1 MPLYQPTNIFPS
13 SFAGVGG
20 GVIDVTQ
27 PLTVSW
33 QVNGSSALTYYQ
45 IQIYENTTASNL
57 VYNSGQTAVNPPFFG
72 VTSTGEVQYFTVP
85 IQPTALSGLSN
96 GFSSGYK
103 MVITQWWNG
112 GNIQQT
118 SPSFFITRLSPTLS
132 ITPTP
137 GTVTGRSATFTADY
151 TQAQGDTLDWFRWML
166 ATVDDLDNPIE
177 DSGNIFG
184 TEDIQVTY
192 DGLFTN
198 TQYAVRCMI
207 QTESGQQADTGWKPF
222 NVTYTVSDL
231 DGYVTACNS
240 PLEGI
245 VVQWPKISYIPGTAD
260 GTYNI
265 AGWDLNLPA
274 GSSITWNERNG
285 DSLDISDPWT
295 LGWSGVIPTG
305 GTYPIWSAS
314 GDNHTLTFSISQ
326 KVITLALDENVL
338 AQHEITGIVPSYSIR
353 MVLTPREIHVYY
365 PIATGGLFP
374 SPTLYPSSTLY
385 PMAVSFTWEAWTY
398 PLTWV
403 QPDIESITLHGQ
415 QICNWISVIGG
426 EISAS
431 DLSSWLTDF
440 SFEPSWD
447 LNTWFLAT
455 FNGTGLNGGNITPGA
470 DAISGAAIYRLKTGD
485 KKLTHIADVDIGTS
499 IIVDEGFRNQNEY
512 TYYVF
517 VLGSSTYVSA
527 PLISNAITPMFWNWT
542 VLDCT
547 EDSDGVYHLE
557 AAHLF
562 TNSVSTDSI
571 SNNNTPQ
578 MLQNF
583 TPYPLRQPTS
593 YNYNSSTLTGY
604 IGIVDMNANKYLDTV
619 DRAQALWSL
628 SVSQS
633 PKFLRDRKGNLWA
646 IQTSA
651 AITMQTGDVQ
661 VQQPYFGSLPWAEV
675 APTDGASIIA
685 TPSDDS
691 WDSVTGH
698 PPTTQTVAQI
708 VVTAPSGATVAITNG
723 EITYSQTCYGFF
735 VYRPPVYGEWTANVR
750 IGSLYDSKTVNVTEP
765 LTYYIGLV
773 PIYISASLIVSGPSG
788 TFVTVTNGTLTYS
801 GTIIYT
807 PISNPVITDTQT
819 GTSYEIC
826 TENGVL
832 VLYTSYGGDA
842 QSVVMKDLG
851 TGINYRLMVEN
862 AILKIEETNQSE
874 FDEVVLSDTQ
884 NQQKYELII
893 ENAILSLLEQ

>member
-85 IQPTALSGLSN
+85 IQPSSLSGLSN

-112 GNIQQT
+112 GSIQQT
-118 SPSFFITRLSPTLS
+118 SPSFFITRLSPTLT

-137 GTVTGRSATFTADY
+137 GTVTGRSAAFTADY
-151 TQAQGDTLDWFRWML
+151 SQAQGDTLDWFRWML
-166 ATVDDLDNPIE
+166 ATTDDLDNLIE

-192 DGLFTN
+192 DGLFTD

-222 NVTYTVSDL
+222 TVTYTVSDM

-245 VVQWPKISYIPGTAD
+245 VVQWPKISYIPGTAN
-260 GTYNI
+260 GTYTI
-265 AGWDLNLPA
+265 AGGNLNLPT
-274 GSSITWNERNG
+274 GSSISWSERNG
-285 DSLDISDPWT
+285 NSLNISTPWT
-295 LGWSGVIPTG
+295 LGWSGIIPTG
-305 GTYPIWSAS
+305 GTYPIWSIS
-314 GDNHTLTFSISQ
+314 GDEHTLTFSIAS
-326 KVITLALDENVL
+326 KIITLALDEVVL
-338 AQHEITGIVPSYSIR
+338 AQHEINGIVQGYTIR

-365 PIATGGLFP
+365 PVATGGLFP
-374 SPTLYPSSTLY
+374 SPTLYPSTTLF
-385 PMAVSFTWEAWTY
+385 PMSVSFEWDTWTY

-403 QPDIESITLHGQ
+403 QPSIENITLYGQ
-415 QICNWISVIGG
+415 QICNWISVVGG
-426 EISAS
+426 EVSATN
-431 DLSSWLTDF
+431 LSQWLTDL
-440 SFEPSWD
+440 SFEPDWD
-447 LNTWFLAT
+447 LDTWFLAT
-455 FNGTGLNGGNITPGA
+455 FNNTGLNAGNITPTN
-470 DAISGAAIYRLKTGD
+470 DTISGAAVYRLKSGD
-485 KKLTHIADVDIGTS
+485 QKLAHIADVDIGTS
-499 IIVDEGFRNQNEY
+499 MIVDEGFRNQNEY

-527 PLISNAITPMFWNWT
+527 PLISNEINPMFWNWT

-547 EDSDGVYHLE
+547 QDENGVYHLS

-604 IGIVDMNANKYLDTV
+604 IGIVDMAANRYIDTV
-619 DRAQALWSL
+619 DMAQTLWNL

-661 VQQPYFGSLPWAEV
+661 AQQPYFGSLPWAEV
-675 APTDGASIIA
+675 APTDGVSIIS
-685 TPSDDS
+685 TPDDDS
-691 WDSVTGH
+691 WNNVTGE
-698 PPTTQTVAQI
+698 PPVSAPVAQL
-708 VVTAPSGATVAITNG
+708 VVTAPVGSTVVLTNG
-723 EITYSQTCYGFF
+723 EITYTQVCYGFF
-735 VYRPPVYGEWTANVR
+735 EYTPPQYGEWTASVR
-750 IGSLYDSKTVNVTEP
+750 IGSMYASQTVDVVAP

-773 PIYISASLIVSGPSG
+773 PINISANLRVYGPSG
-788 TFVTVTNGTLTYS
+788 TFITVTNGDLTYS

-807 PISNPVITDTQT
+807 PLSNPVVIDSQT
-819 GTSYEIC
+819 SASYEIC

-832 VLYTSYGGDA
+832 TLYPSYGGDA
-842 QSVVMKDLG
+842 QTVVMKDLATG
-851 TGINYRLMVEN
+851 TNYQLIIESAV
-862 AILKIEETNQSE
+862 LKIEETDQSM
-874 FDEVVLSDTQ
+874 FDEVILSDTE
-884 NQQKYELII
+884 NQQEYKLII
-893 ENAILSLLEQ
+893 ENTVLSLLQQ

>member
-85 IQPTALSGLSN
+85 IQASALSGLSN

-137 GTVTGRSATFTADY
+137 VTVTGRSATFTADY

-166 ATVDDLDNPIE
+166 ATADDLDNPIE

-192 DGLFTN
+192 DGLFTD

-222 NVTYTVSDL
+222 NVTYTVSDM
-231 DGYVTACNS
+231 DGYVTACKS

-245 VVQWPKISYIPGTAD
+245 VVQWPRISYIPGKPN
-260 GTYNI
+260 GSYNI
-265 AGWDLNLPA
+265 AGGNLNLPA
-274 GSSITWNERNG
+274 GSSITWDERNG
-285 DSLDISDPWT
+285 DSLNIPTPWT
-295 LGWSGVIPTG
+295 LGWSGIIPSS
-305 GTYPIWSAS
+305 GTSPIWSIS
-314 GDNHTLTFSISQ
+314 GDGHTLTFSISPTD
-326 KVITLALDENVL
+326 ITLTMDGSIL
-338 AQHEITGIVPSYSIR
+338 AQQKISGIVPGYTIR
-353 MVLTPREIHVYY
+353 IVLTPREIHVYY

-385 PMAVSFTWEAWTY
+385 PMAVSLQWTTWTY

-403 QPDIESITLHGQ
+403 QPDIESVTLYGQ

-426 EISAS
+426 EISAT
-431 DLSSWLTDF
+431 DLSKWLTDL

-447 LNTWFLAT
+447 LNTWLLAT
-455 FNGTGLNGGNITPGA
+455 FNNTGLNAGNIAPSNDTIA
-470 DAISGAAIYRLKTGD
+470 GAAIYRLRTGD
-485 KKLTHIADVDIGTS
+485 QKLTHIADVDIGTS
-499 IIVDEGFRNQNEY
+499 MIVDEGFRNQNEY

-527 PLISNAITPMFWNWT
+527 PLISNSITPMFWNWT

-547 EDSDGVYHLE
+547 EDSEGVYHLE

-562 TNSVSTDSI
+562 ANSVSTDSI

-619 DRAQALWSL
+619 DMAQALWSL

-773 PIYISASLIVSGPSG
+773 PIDISASLIVSGPSG

>member
-57 VYNSGQTAVNPPFFG
+57 VYNSGQTAVNPPFYG

-85 IQPTALSGLSN
+85 IQPSELSGLSN

-112 GNIQQT
+112 GSIQQT
-118 SPSFFITRLSPTLS
+118 SPSFFITRLSPTLT
-132 ITPTP
+132 IVPTP
-137 GTVTGRSATFTADY
+137 GTVTGRSTTFAASY
-151 TQAQGDTLDWFRWML
+151 YQAQGDTLDWFRWMI
-166 ATVDDLDNPIE
+166 ATIDDLDNPIE

-207 QTESGQQADTGWKPF
+207 QTESGQQADTGWQDF
-222 NVTYTVSDL
+222 TVAYTVSDM
-231 DGYVTACNS
+231 DGYVTACKS
-240 PLEGI
+240 PIEGV
-245 VVQWPKISYIPGTAD
+245 VVQWPKISYIQGTAG

-265 AGWDLNLPA
+265 AGGNLNLPE
-274 GSSITWNERNG
+274 GSTITWDQRNG
-285 DSLDISDPWT
+285 ESLSIPTPWT
-295 LGWSGVIPTG
+295 LGWSGIIPSS
-305 GTYPIWSAS
+305 GTSPIWSIS
-314 GDNHTLTFSISQ
+314 GDGHTLTFSISPSS
-326 KVITLALDENVL
+326 ITLSLDGSVL
-338 AQHEITGIVPSYSIR
+338 AQHDITGIVPGYTIR
-353 MVLTPREIHVYY
+353 MVLTPREIYVYC
-365 PIATGGLFP
+365 PVATGGLFP
-374 SPTLYPSSTLY
+374 STTLYPSPTLY
-385 PMAVSFTWEAWTY
+385 PMAVSFNWTSWSY

-403 QPDIESITLHGQ
+403 QPPIESITLYGQ

-426 EISAS
+426 EISATG
-431 DLSSWLTDF
+431 LPQWLTDF
-440 SFEPSWD
+440 GFEPSWD
-447 LNTWFLAT
+447 LDTWFLAT
-455 FNGTGLNGGNITPGA
+455 FNNTGLNAGNITPSN
-470 DAISGAAIYRLKTGD
+470 DTISGAAIYRLKTGE
-485 KKLTHIADVDIGTS
+485 KKLTHIADVDIGVST
-499 IIVDEGFRNQNEY
+499 IVDEGFHNQSEY

-527 PLISNAITPMFWNWT
+527 PLISNTITPMFWNWT

-547 EDSDGVYHLE
+547 EDSNRVYHLQ

-583 TPYPLRQPTS
+583 TPYPLRQPTA
-593 YNYNSSTLTGY
+593 YNYKSSTLTGY
-604 IGIVDMNANKYLDTV
+604 IGIVDMMANQYIDTV
-619 DRAQALWSL
+619 DMAQSLWAL

-661 VQQPYFGSLPWAEV
+661 AQQPYFGSLPWAEV
-675 APTDGASIIA
+675 SSCDGVSIIS

-691 WDSVTGH
+691 WDSVTGQ
-698 PPTTQTVAQI
+698 PPSTQAVAQI
-708 VVTAPSGATVAITNG
+708 VVTAPAGATVTITNG
-723 EITYSQTCYGFF
+723 ADAFSQVCYGF
-735 VYRPPVYGEWTANVR
+735 VTYTPPSNGTYTVNAVVGNA
-750 IGSLYDSKTVNVTEP
+750 YDSKKVDVTDT
-765 LTYYIGLV
+765 LTYYVGLI
-773 PIYISASLIVSGPSG
+773 PTPFSATVVVTAPGG
-788 TFVTVTNGTLTYS
+788 TQVTVSNGN
-801 GTIIYT
+801 YT
-807 PISNPVITDTQT
+807 FT
-819 GTSYEIC
+819 G
-826 TENGVL
+826 
-832 VLYTSYGGDA
+832 
-842 QSVVMKDLG
+842 VVPS
-851 TGINYRLMVEN
+851 T
-862 AILKIEETNQSE
+862 
-874 FDEVVLSDTQ
+874 
-884 NQQKYELII
+884 
-893 ENAILSLLEQ
+893 

>member
-166 ATVDDLDNPIE
+166 ATADDLDNPIE

-604 IGIVDMNANKYLDTV
+604 IGIVDMTANQYLDTV
-619 DRAQALWSL
+619 DMAQALWAL
-628 SVSQS
+628 SISQS

-661 VQQPYFGSLPWAEV
+661 AQQPYFGSLPWAEV
-675 APTDGASIIA
+675 ASTDGVSIIA

-773 PIYISASLIVSGPSG
+773 PIDISASLIVSGPSG

>member
-33 QVNGSSALTYYQ
+33 QVNGSSALTSYQ

-57 VYNSGQTAVNPPFFG
+57 VYNSGQRAVNPPFYG

-85 IQPTALSGLSN
+85 IQPSALSGLSN

-112 GNIQQT
+112 GSIQQT

-137 GTVTGRSATFTADY
+137 GTVSSRSTTFSAAY
-151 TQAQGDTLDWFRWML
+151 YQAQGDTLDWFRWML
-166 ATVDDLDNPIE
+166 ATIDDLDNPIE

-222 NVTYTVSDL
+222 TVSYGVSDMS
-231 DGYVTACNS
+231 GYVTACKS
-240 PLEGI
+240 PIEGI
-245 VVQWPKISYIPGTAD
+245 VVQWPKISYIPGEAN
-260 GTYNI
+260 GTYNV
-265 AGWDLNLPA
+265 AGGNLNLPA
-274 GSSITWNERNG
+274 GSTITWDQRNG
-285 DSLDISDPWT
+285 DSLDISTPWT
-295 LGWSGVIPTG
+295 LGWSGILPSG
-305 GTYPIWSAS
+305 GTSPVWSIS
-314 GDNHTLTFSISQ
+314 GDGHTLTFSVSQ
-326 KVITLALDENVL
+326 NAITLALDGAIL
-338 AQHEITGIVPSYSIR
+338 AQQAIQGIVPGYVIR

-365 PIATGGLFP
+365 PVATGGLYP
-374 SPTLYPSSTLY
+374 STTLYPSPTLY
-385 PMAVSFTWEAWTY
+385 PMAVSLEWTSWSY

-403 QPDIESITLHGQ
+403 QPDIESITLYGQ
-415 QICNWISVIGG
+415 QICNWIAVVSG
-426 EISAS
+426 EISATE
-431 DLSSWLTDF
+431 LSQWLTDLD
-440 SFEPSWD
+440 FEPSWD
-447 LNTWFLAT
+447 LDTWFLAT
-455 FNGTGLNGGNITPGA
+455 FNGTGINAGNITPSG
-470 DAISGAAIYRLKTGD
+470 DSISGAAVYRLKTGEQ
-485 KKLTHIADVDIGTS
+485 KLTHIADVDIGVST
-499 IIVDEGFRNQNEY
+499 IVDEGFHNQSEY

-547 EDSDGVYHLE
+547 EDTSGVFHLQ

-604 IGIVDMNANKYLDTV
+604 IGVVDMTANQYIDTV
-619 DRAQALWSL
+619 DMAQALWAL
-628 SVSQS
+628 SVSQT

-661 VQQPYFGSLPWAEV
+661 AQQPYFGSLPWAEV
-675 APTDGASIIA
+675 ASSDGVSIIA

-691 WDSVTGH
+691 WDSVTGQ
-698 PPTTQTVAQI
+698 PPATQAVAQI
-708 VVTAPSGATVAITNG
+708 VVTAPAGSTVTITNG
-723 EITYSQTCYGFF
+723 DVTYIETCYGFIT
-735 VYRPPVYGEWTANVR
+735 YTPPSNGEWTVSAVIWNA
-750 IGSLYDSKTVNVTEP
+750 YDSKTITVADT
-765 LTYYIGLV
+765 LTYYVGLIPTPFTATLV
-773 PIYISASLIVSGPSG
+773 VIAPGG
-788 TFVTVTNGTLTYS
+788 TQVTVTNGTYTLT
-801 GTIIYT
+801 G
-807 PISNPVITDTQT
+807 
-819 GTSYEIC
+819 
-826 TENGVL
+826 
-832 VLYTSYGGDA
+832 
-842 QSVVMKDLG
+842 
-851 TGINYRLMVEN
+851 
-862 AILKIEETNQSE
+862 
-874 FDEVVLSDTQ
+874 EVPQ
-884 NQQKYELII
+884 
-893 ENAILSLLEQ
+893 A

>member
-85 IQPTALSGLSN
+85 IQPSALSGLSN

-166 ATVDDLDNPIE
+166 ATADDLDNPIE

-192 DGLFTN
+192 DGLFTD

-207 QTESGQQADTGWKPF
+207 QTESGQQVDTGWKPF
-222 NVTYTVSDL
+222 NVSYTVSDL
-231 DGYVTACNS
+231 NGYVTACKS

-274 GSSITWNERNG
+274 GSSITWNKRNG

-547 EDSDGVYHLE
+547 ENSDGVYHLE

-604 IGIVDMNANKYLDTV
+604 IGIVDMTANQYLDTV
-619 DRAQALWSL
+619 DMAQALWAL

-661 VQQPYFGSLPWAEV
+661 AQQPYFGSLPWAEV
-675 APTDGASIIA
+675 ASTNDVSIIA

-691 WDSVTGH
+691 WDAVAGQ
-698 PPTTQTVAQI
+698 PPYTEPVAQI
-708 VVTAPSGATVAITNG
+708 VVTAPTGSTVILTNG
-723 EITYSQTCYGFF
+723 DITYTQVCYGFF
-735 VYRPPVYGEWTANVR
+735 VYNPSQYGEWTASVR
-750 IGSLYDSKTVNVTEP
+750 MGPMYATKTISVTEP

-773 PIYISASLIVSGPSG
+773 PMNISALLKVFGPSG
-788 TFVTVTNGTLTYS
+788 TVVTVTNGNLTYS

-807 PISNPVITDTQT
+807 PVSNPVLVDSQT
-819 GTSYEIC
+819 SLSYEVV

-832 VLYTSYGGDA
+832 TLYPSDGADA
-842 QSVVMKDLG
+842 QIVVMKDIASGL
-851 TGINYRLMVEN
+851 NYSLIVEN
-862 AILKIEETNQSE
+862 AVLKIQQTDQSL
-874 FDEVVLSDTQ
+874 FDQVVLSDTQ
-884 NQQKYELII
+884 NQQKYELVI
-893 ENAILSLLEQ
+893 ENAGLLLVQQ